1 MRKSTLLI
9 AMLFMIK
16 FIMVFAEEEEDD
28 IMGEIM
34 VDLFIGAA
42 MEVCSYYVTCSLIMS
57 ITFMAILILTLIGC
71 VLGMIEPGDVVNSR
85 NARRMSTHYIGRR
98 LVRGYR

>member
-1 MRKSTLLI
+1 MRNSTFLI

-16 FIMVFAEEEEDD
+16 FIMVFAEDDDD
-28 IMGEIM
+28 IMGEII

-42 MEVCSYYVTCSLIMS
+42 MEVCSHYATCSIIMS

-85 NARRMSTHYIGRR
+85 NVRRMSTHYIGRR
-98 LVRGYR
+98 LVRG

>member
-16 FIMVFAEEEEDD
+16 FIMVFAEEEDD

-85 NARRMSTHYIGRR
+85 NARRISTHYIGRT